1 MVKNCFRI
9 YHISWITSGLKH
21 HFLSITCSETLKS
34 CVPSSECAP
43 AIKFCPRSGRWERV
57 PISSSNTINITFSL
71 GFEYFFE
78 IVYGSLYSLYS
89 FLVYSLYDVK
99 RETRFRKRSCHGC
112 QKEKSFVTYHNR
124 IITFHRSTV
133 YISDTE
139 VLSLAKLSKSSSF
152 YLLHFRKPPWIKWS
166 LKTKDQLIETQG
178 LAPCQ
183 NYLYPL
189 FCV

>member
-1 MVKNCFRI
+1 MKNFFRI
-9 YHISWITSGLKH
+9 YHISRITSGLKH

-71 GFEYFFE
+71 GF
-78 IVYGSLYSLYS
+78 SSLYS

-139 VLSLAKLSKSSSF
+139 VLSSAKLSKSSSF

-166 LKTKDQLIETQG
+166 LKNQRSTCWNTGISSLS
-178 LAPCQ
+178 
-183 NYLYPL
+183 
-189 FCV
+189 